1 MSKRSLSALVR
12 DINKRLP
19 EEERL
24 GVFTRKRGLRRR
36 GAAAVVMSRADA
48 EALVSAAEDAEDIRL
63 ARGAEVETPARDR
76 WPVDLVKRELR
87 GESPIRLWREHRGL
101 SVTAL
106 AEKAGFSQSY
116 LSEIE
121 TGRKQ
126 ASARALKA
134 LAEALDVGL
143 DDLV

>member
-12 DINKRLP
+12 DINKHLP

-48 EALVSAAEDAEDIRL
+48 EALVSAAEDAEDFRL
-63 ARGAEVETPARDR
+63 ARAAEVETAARDR
-76 WPVDLVKRELR
+76 WPVELVKRELR

-121 TGRKQ
+121 TGRKE